1 MLPRSN
7 IVRLA
12 AGLLVLAMAAP
23 LQAAGEQT
31 AFSQRALP
39 FVHFNGMSG
48 ELWFPEPLG
57 AGAALFDMDND
68 GDLDLY
74 LVQGALLGPDAG
86 LNDTV
91 FKPLHPLPLTDR
103 LYRNDT
109 PRGASGADA
118 IVMTDVTDEAGV
130 GGTTGYGM
138 GVAAA
143 DFDNDGL
150 VDLYV
155 TNFGDNYLLRN
166 RGNGK
171 FEDVT
176 AAAGVN
182 DPRWSVSA
190 TWFDYDRDGRLDLY
204 VGNYA
209 DFTFDNARDCYNAAN
224 VLEYC
229 GPLSHDPQP
238 DSLFRN
244 LGDGRFAD
252 VSKSTG
258 ISATFGA
265 ALGVIAVDLNGD
277 HWLDIYVA
285 NDGTA
290 NQMWLN
296 QQDGTFVDEAMLS
309 GTAVN
314 MDGIPEASMGV
325 DAADFDDDGDQDLFM
340 THLTRES
347 NTLYVN
353 DGSGFFE
360 DLTVTSGLA
369 NTSLAYTG
377 FGMGFFDYDNDG
389 LLDLVIANGEVRQI
403 DAQVRAGDPHPL
415 KQPNQLFRNLG
426 KMKFEE
432 VSARA
437 GEAFGAMEVSRGIA
451 LGDIDNDG
459 DSDFVL
465 TNNAGP
471 ARLFANEVGNTRPWL
486 GARLVDKDGR
496 ADALGARAG
505 IVNGERTS
513 QWRRVRRDG
522 SYASAR
528 DPRLLFSV
536 GSKPVSLEV
545 VWPDGEREVFA
556 ALEPGRYHQLQRG
569 TGRAAKK

>member
-1 MLPRSN
+1 MR
-7 IVRLA
+7 IA
-12 AGLLVLAMAAP
+12 AGLMVLV
-23 LQAAGEQT
+23 AGMPAVADEPAL
-31 AFSQRALP
+31 AFSEQALP

-48 ELWFPEPLG
+48 KLWFPEPLG

-74 LVQGALLGPDAG
+74 LVQGALLGPDADFKG
-86 LNDTV
+86 AL
-91 FKPLHPLPLTDR
+91 FKPKHPLPLTDR

-109 PRGASGADA
+109 PQGASGARN
-118 IVMTDVTDEAGV
+118 IVFTDVTARAGLE
-130 GGTTGYGM
+130 GTTGYGM
-138 GVAAA
+138 GVASG
-143 DFDNDGL
+143 DFDGDGL
-150 VDLYV
+150 IDLYV
-155 TNFGDNYLLRN
+155 TNFGSNTLLRN
-166 RGNGK
+166 LGDGK
-171 FEDVT
+171 FADVT
-176 AAAGVN
+176 AQAGAD

-190 TWFDYDRDGRLDLY
+190 AWLDFDRDGKLDLY

-209 DFTFDNARDCYNAAN
+209 DFTFENARDCYNAAN
-224 VLEYC
+224 VKEYC

-244 LGDGRFAD
+244 LGNGRFEEI
-252 VSKSTG
+252 SKASG
-258 ISATFGA
+258 ISAEFGA

-277 HWLDIYVA
+277 EWVDIYVA
-285 NDGTA
+285 NDGSA

-296 QQDGTFVDEAMLS
+296 QHDGTFVDEAMLS

-403 DAQVRAGDPHPL
+403 EAQVRADDPHPL

-426 KMKFEE
+426 GLKFTE
-432 VSARA
+432 VSALA
-437 GEAFGAMEVSRGIA
+437 GPAFSAMEVSRGIA

-465 TNNAGP
+465 TNNAGQ
-471 ARLFANEVGNTRPWL
+471 ARLFANEIGNQNSWL
-486 GARLVDKDGR
+486 GVRLVSADGKR
-496 ADALGARAG
+496 VALGARAG
-505 IVNGERTS
+505 LLAGDNVR
-513 QWRRVRRDG
+513 QWRRSRTDG
-522 SYASAR
+522 SYASSR
-528 DPRLLFSV
+528 DPRLLFST
-536 GSKPVSLEV
+536 GDKPVDLLV
-545 VWPDGEREVFA
+545 VWSDGSREIFSGLA
-556 ALEPGRYHQLQRG
+556 PGRYHTLARDS
-569 TGRAAKK
+569 GRAPEQ